1 MIVAVTGASGHLG
14 ANLIRALLRE
24 KKQVRALININRNAL
39 DGLDVE
45 IVKADIRDPHSLLQA
60 FKGVEVVYHLA
71 AIISLSMDSWS
82 SIEAVNIIGTRNVV
96 DACNQCGVRRLV
108 HFSSIHAIEQ
118 TPMSR
123 PVDEKRPLI
132 DSPGCPPY
140 DRSKA
145 AAEREVRLGIEQGLD
160 AIILNPTAVI
170 GPHDYQLS
178 HMGAVLLALAQG
190 KMPALVEGGFNWVDA
205 RDVAAAALKAEEQ
218 APTGSKYLLSGHW
231 ASVIELGKLTETLTG
246 VPAPRVVV
254 PVWLARAGAPVVTA
268 FNQITNNR
276 PLYTTV
282 SIRALNNCNKVISHE
297 RATRELN
304 YHPRPLK
311 ETLADTLR
319 WFQDNDMLD
328 RSIKIPANSGN
339 K

>member
-1 MIVAVTGASGHLG
+1 M
-14 ANLIRALLRE
+14 
-24 KKQVRALININRNAL
+24 
-39 DGLDVE
+39 
-45 IVKADIRDPHSLLQA
+45 
-60 FKGVEVVYHLA
+60 
-71 AIISLSMDSWS
+71 
-82 SIEAVNIIGTRNVV
+82 
-96 DACNQCGVRRLV
+96 
-108 HFSSIHAIEQ
+108 
-118 TPMSR
+118 
-123 PVDEKRPLI
+123 
-132 DSPGCPPY
+132 
-140 DRSKA
+140 
-145 AAEREVRLGIEQGLD
+145 
-160 AIILNPTAVI
+160 
-170 GPHDYQLS
+170 
-178 HMGAVLLALAQG
+178 
-190 KMPALVEGGFNWVDA
+190 DA

-231 ASVIELGKLTETLTG
+231 ASVIELAKLTETLTG